1 MRPLVKWQCA
11 ATKMSGVEG
20 PSGDGPSG
28 GPGGSPSPGE
38 GSPSGPRVPL
48 KTILQDFLAHVEDLE
63 SRRFINPDTD
73 DAYEKEFQVHNYI
86 HVSATYTRVFYTKH
100 KQYFT
105 TRLFYPAIIF
115 RQKA

>member
-1 MRPLVKWQCA
+1 
-11 ATKMSGVEG
+11 MSGVEG

-38 GSPSGPRVPL
+38 GSQSGPRVPL

-73 DAYEKEFQVHNYI
+73 DAYEKEFQVQNY
-86 HVSATYTRVFYTKH
+86 VSTTYIRVFYTKH
-100 KQYFT
+100 K
-105 TRLFYPAIIF
+105 R
-115 RQKA
+115 

>member
-1 MRPLVKWQCA
+1 MGPLVKWQCA

-73 DAYEKEFQVHNYI
+73 DAYEKEFQVHNYNVMYI
-86 HVSATYTRVFYTKH
+86 HHVHLSYSYKY
-100 KQYFT
+100 KQYP
-105 TRLFYPAIIF
+105 LI
-115 RQKA
+115 